1 MKINTKIRY
10 GLRMLVLLAEKGEVI
25 NTEILGK
32 KMLVSPKYLR
42 KLAGSLEKSG
52 LIISIQGKYGGYRLN
67 KKPEEIFIS
76 SIFESYGESLEI
88 SGCTRESGCLLS
100 DECITADVWSHFEE
114 LIKKEFF
121 RISIDNIQKHDYKH
135 KS

>member
-42 KLAGSLEKSG
+42 KLAGSMEKFG
-52 LIISIQGKYGGYRLN
+52 LITSIQGKYGGYKLN

-76 SIFESYGESLEI
+76 SIFKSFGESLKI
-88 SGCTRESGCLLS
+88 SGCKRESGCLLS
-100 DECITADVWSHFEE
+100 DECITADVWSHFED

-121 RISIDNIQKHDYKH
+121 KISIKNILKHDYKH
-135 KS
+135 

>member
-10 GLRMLVLLAEKGEVI
+10 GLRMLVLLAEKGEVV

-42 KLAGSLEKSG
+42 KLAGPMERSG
-52 LIISIQGKYGGYRLN
+52 LITSIQGKYGGYKLN

-76 SIFESYGESLEI
+76 SIFESYDESLKI
-88 SGCTRESGCLLS
+88 SGCSRESGCPLG
-100 DECITADVWSHFEE
+100 DECVTADVWSHFED
-114 LIKKEFF
+114 LVKKEFF
-121 RISIDNIQKHDYKH
+121 KISIKNILKHDFKH
-135 KS
+135 